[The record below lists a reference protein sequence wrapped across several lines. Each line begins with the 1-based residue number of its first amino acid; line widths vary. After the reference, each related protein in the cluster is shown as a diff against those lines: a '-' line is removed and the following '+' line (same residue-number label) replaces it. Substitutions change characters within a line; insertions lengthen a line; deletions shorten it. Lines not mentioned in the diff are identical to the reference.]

1 MEIIV
6 FLSIVIAVL
15 AVLTSIVLVRRVKKQ
30 IAEMTDALVD
40 VKNGNGNRRI
50 LSATNELT
58 APLGELA
65 VLKGIDFQADT
76 GEVIVIIGPS
86 GMGKS
91 TFLRCINY
99 IERPEK
105 GIIEIDNVKVDAE
118 KCTEKEIKQLRLK
131 TSMVFQN
138 YNIFKNKTVIEN
150 VMLPMTSVQKIEKEI
165 AKEKALQ
172 YLDQVGLLD
181 KVNEYPSRLS
191 GGQQQRV
198 GIARAMAV
206 NPKLI
211 LLDEPTSSL
220 DPELV
225 LGILDILRNLANEHK
240 RTMIIVTH
248 EMSFAKEIA
257 DRIIFMDDGR
267 IIEEGTPEKIFS
279 NPQNER
285 TKRFL
290 ERFQTF

>member
-1 MEIIV
+1 MIKV
-6 FLSIVIAVL
+6 
-15 AVLTSIVLVRRVKKQ
+15 
-30 IAEMTDALVD
+30 TDLH
-40 VKNGNGNRRI
+40 K
-50 LSATNELT
+50 SF
-58 APLGELA
+58 GELA

-118 KCTEKEIKQLRLK
+118 KCTEKEMKQLRLK

-150 VMLPMTSVQKIEKEI
+150 VMLPMTSVQKIEKEM

-198 GIARAMAV
+198 GSARAMAV

>member
-1 MEIIV
+1 MIKV
-6 FLSIVIAVL
+6 
-15 AVLTSIVLVRRVKKQ
+15 
-30 IAEMTDALVD
+30 TDLH
-40 VKNGNGNRRI
+40 K
-50 LSATNELT
+50 SF
-58 APLGELA
+58 GELA

-191 GGQQQRV
+191 GGQQQRA
-198 GIARAMAV
+198 GSARAMAV

>member
-1 MEIIV
+1 
-6 FLSIVIAVL
+6 
-15 AVLTSIVLVRRVKKQ
+15 
-30 IAEMTDALVD
+30 
-40 VKNGNGNRRI
+40 
-50 LSATNELT
+50 
-58 APLGELA
+58 
-65 VLKGIDFQADT
+65 
-76 GEVIVIIGPS
+76 
-86 GMGKS
+86 
-91 TFLRCINY
+91 
-99 IERPEK
+99 
-105 GIIEIDNVKVDAE
+105 
-118 KCTEKEIKQLRLK
+118 
-131 TSMVFQN
+131 
-138 YNIFKNKTVIEN
+138 
-150 VMLPMTSVQKIEKEI
+150 MLCCNDICQKIEKEI
-165 AKEKALQ
+165 AKKRLLQ

-267 IIEEGTPEKIFS
+267 VIEEGTPEKIFS
-279 NPQNER
+279 NPQNEKNQKISR
-285 TKRFL
+285 EIPDILRK
-290 ERFQTF
+290 

>member
-1 MEIIV
+1 MIKV
-6 FLSIVIAVL
+6 
-15 AVLTSIVLVRRVKKQ
+15 
-30 IAEMTDALVD
+30 TDLH
-40 VKNGNGNRRI
+40 K
-50 LSATNELT
+50 SF
-58 APLGELA
+58 GELA

-257 DRIIFMDDGR
+257 DRVIFMDDGR
-267 IIEEGTPEKIFS
+267 IIEEGTPEEIFS

>member
-1 MEIIV
+1 MIKV
-6 FLSIVIAVL
+6 
-15 AVLTSIVLVRRVKKQ
+15 
-30 IAEMTDALVD
+30 TDLH
-40 VKNGNGNRRI
+40 K
-50 LSATNELT
+50 SF
-58 APLGELA
+58 GELA

-150 VMLPMTSVQKIEKEI
+150 VMLQMTSVPKIETEI
-165 AKEKALQ
+165 AKEKGLQ

>member
-1 MEIIV
+1 MIIV
-6 FLSIVIAVL
+6 
-15 AVLTSIVLVRRVKKQ
+15 
-30 IAEMTDALVD
+30 TDLH
-40 VKNGNGNRRI
+40 K
-50 LSATNELT
+50 SF
-58 APLGELA
+58 GELA

>member
-1 MEIIV
+1 MIKV
-6 FLSIVIAVL
+6 
-15 AVLTSIVLVRRVKKQ
+15 
-30 IAEMTDALVD
+30 TDLH
-40 VKNGNGNRRI
+40 K
-50 LSATNELT
+50 SF
-58 APLGELA
+58 GELA

-118 KCTEKEIKQLRLK
+118 KCTEKEIKQLRLE

>member
-1 MEIIV
+1 MIKV
-6 FLSIVIAVL
+6 
-15 AVLTSIVLVRRVKKQ
+15 
-30 IAEMTDALVD
+30 TDLH
-40 VKNGNGNRRI
+40 K
-50 LSATNELT
+50 SF
-58 APLGELA
+58 GELA

-76 GEVIVIIGPS
+76 GEVIGIIGPS

-99 IERPEK
+99 IERPDK

-118 KCTEKEIKQLRLK
+118 KCTEKEMKQLRLK

>member
-1 MEIIV
+1 MIKV
-6 FLSIVIAVL
+6 
-15 AVLTSIVLVRRVKKQ
+15 
-30 IAEMTDALVD
+30 TDLH
-40 VKNGNGNRRI
+40 K
-50 LSATNELT
+50 SF
-58 APLGELA
+58 GELA

-105 GIIEIDNVKVDAE
+105 GIIEIENVKVDAE
-118 KCTEKEIKQLRLK
+118 KCTEKDIKQLRLK

>member
-1 MEIIV
+1 MIKV
-6 FLSIVIAVL
+6 
-15 AVLTSIVLVRRVKKQ
+15 
-30 IAEMTDALVD
+30 TDLH
-40 VKNGNGNRRI
+40 K
-50 LSATNELT
+50 SF
-58 APLGELA
+58 GELA

-181 KVNEYPSRLS
+181 KINEYPSRLS

-206 NPKLI
+206 NPQLI

-257 DRIIFMDDGR
+257 DRIIIMDDGR
-267 IIEEGTPEKIFS
+267 IIEEGTPEEIFS

>member
-1 MEIIV
+1 
-6 FLSIVIAVL
+6 
-15 AVLTSIVLVRRVKKQ
+15 
-30 IAEMTDALVD
+30 
-40 VKNGNGNRRI
+40 
-50 LSATNELT
+50 
-58 APLGELA
+58 
-65 VLKGIDFQADT
+65 
-76 GEVIVIIGPS
+76 
-86 GMGKS
+86 
-91 TFLRCINY
+91 
-99 IERPEK
+99 
-105 GIIEIDNVKVDAE
+105 
-118 KCTEKEIKQLRLK
+118 
-131 TSMVFQN
+131 
-138 YNIFKNKTVIEN
+138 
-150 VMLPMTSVQKIEKEI
+150 MTSVQKIEKEI

-257 DRIIFMDDGR
+257 DKIIFMDDGR

>member
-1 MEIIV
+1 MIKV
-6 FLSIVIAVL
+6 
-15 AVLTSIVLVRRVKKQ
+15 
-30 IAEMTDALVD
+30 
-40 VKNGNGNRRI
+40 
-50 LSATNELT
+50 TNLHKSF
-58 APLGELA
+58 GELA
-65 VLKGIDFQADT
+65 VLKGIDFQANT
-76 GEVIVIIGPS
+76 GEAIVIIGPS

-225 LGILDILRNLANEHK
+225 LGILDILKNLANEHK

>member
-1 MEIIV
+1 MIKV
-6 FLSIVIAVL
+6 
-15 AVLTSIVLVRRVKKQ
+15 
-30 IAEMTDALVD
+30 TDLH
-40 VKNGNGNRRI
+40 K
-50 LSATNELT
+50 SF
-58 APLGELA
+58 GELA

-118 KCTEKEIKQLRLK
+118 KCTEKEMKQLRLK

-257 DRIIFMDDGR
+257 DRIVFMDDGR

>member
-1 MEIIV
+1 MIKV
-6 FLSIVIAVL
+6 
-15 AVLTSIVLVRRVKKQ
+15 
-30 IAEMTDALVD
+30 TDLH
-40 VKNGNGNRRI
+40 K
-50 LSATNELT
+50 SF
-58 APLGELA
+58 GELA

>member
-1 MEIIV
+1 MIKV
-6 FLSIVIAVL
+6 
-15 AVLTSIVLVRRVKKQ
+15 
-30 IAEMTDALVD
+30 TDLH
-40 VKNGNGNRRI
+40 K
-50 LSATNELT
+50 SF
-58 APLGELA
+58 GELA
-65 VLKGIDFQADT
+65 VLKGIDFHADT

-138 YNIFKNKTVIEN
+138 YNIFKNKTVIDN

-172 YLDQVGLLD
+172 YLEQVGLLD

>member
-1 MEIIV
+1 MIKV
-6 FLSIVIAVL
+6 
-15 AVLTSIVLVRRVKKQ
+15 
-30 IAEMTDALVD
+30 
-40 VKNGNGNRRI
+40 
-50 LSATNELT
+50 TNLHKSF
-58 APLGELA
+58 GELA

-76 GEVIVIIGPS
+76 GEVIVIIGLS

-91 TFLRCINY
+91 TFSRCINY
-99 IERPEK
+99 IE
-105 GIIEIDNVKVDAE
+105 
-118 KCTEKEIKQLRLK
+118 
-131 TSMVFQN
+131 
-138 YNIFKNKTVIEN
+138 
-150 VMLPMTSVQKIEKEI
+150 
-165 AKEKALQ
+165 
-172 YLDQVGLLD
+172 
-181 KVNEYPSRLS
+181 
-191 GGQQQRV
+191 
-198 GIARAMAV
+198 RAMAV

-267 IIEEGTPEKIFS
+267 IIEEGTPEEIFS

>member
-1 MEIIV
+1 MIKV
-6 FLSIVIAVL
+6 
-15 AVLTSIVLVRRVKKQ
+15 
-30 IAEMTDALVD
+30 TDLH
-40 VKNGNGNRRI
+40 K
-50 LSATNELT
+50 SF
-58 APLGELA
+58 GELA

-172 YLDQVGLLD
+172 YLNQVGLLD

>member
-1 MEIIV
+1 MIKV
-6 FLSIVIAVL
+6 
-15 AVLTSIVLVRRVKKQ
+15 
-30 IAEMTDALVD
+30 TDLH
-40 VKNGNGNRRI
+40 K
-50 LSATNELT
+50 SF
-58 APLGELA
+58 GELA

-99 IERPEK
+99 IEQPEK

-267 IIEEGTPEKIFS
+267 IIEEGTPEEIFS

>member
-1 MEIIV
+1 
-6 FLSIVIAVL
+6 
-15 AVLTSIVLVRRVKKQ
+15 
-30 IAEMTDALVD
+30 
-40 VKNGNGNRRI
+40 
-50 LSATNELT
+50 
-58 APLGELA
+58 
-65 VLKGIDFQADT
+65 
-76 GEVIVIIGPS
+76 
-86 GMGKS
+86 
-91 TFLRCINY
+91 
-99 IERPEK
+99 
-105 GIIEIDNVKVDAE
+105 
-118 KCTEKEIKQLRLK
+118 
-131 TSMVFQN
+131 
-138 YNIFKNKTVIEN
+138 
-150 VMLPMTSVQKIEKEI
+150 MTSVQKIEKEI

-240 RTMIIVTH
+240 RTMIIVTN

>member
-1 MEIIV
+1 MIKV
-6 FLSIVIAVL
+6 
-15 AVLTSIVLVRRVKKQ
+15 
-30 IAEMTDALVD
+30 TDLH
-40 VKNGNGNRRI
+40 K
-50 LSATNELT
+50 SF
-58 APLGELA
+58 GELA

-257 DRIIFMDDGR
+257 DRIIFMADGR

>member
-1 MEIIV
+1 MIKV
-6 FLSIVIAVL
+6 
-15 AVLTSIVLVRRVKKQ
+15 
-30 IAEMTDALVD
+30 TDLH
-40 VKNGNGNRRI
+40 K
-50 LSATNELT
+50 SF
-58 APLGELA
+58 GELA

-172 YLDQVGLLD
+172 YLDQVGWLD

>member
-1 MEIIV
+1 MIKI
-6 FLSIVIAVL
+6 
-15 AVLTSIVLVRRVKKQ
+15 
-30 IAEMTDALVD
+30 TDLH
-40 VKNGNGNRRI
+40 K
-50 LSATNELT
+50 SF
-58 APLGELA
+58 GELN

-105 GIIEIDNVKVDAE
+105 GIIEIDNIKVDAE

-150 VMLPMTSVQKIEKEI
+150 LMLPMTSVQKIGKGK

-172 YLDQVGLLD
+172 YLEQVGLLD

-248 EMSFAKEIA
+248 EMRFAKEIA

-267 IIEEGTPEKIFS
+267 IIEQGTPEEIFTNS
-279 NPQNER
+279 QNDR

-290 ERFQTF
+290 ERFQEF

>member
-1 MEIIV
+1 MIKV
-6 FLSIVIAVL
+6 
-15 AVLTSIVLVRRVKKQ
+15 
-30 IAEMTDALVD
+30 TDLH
-40 VKNGNGNRRI
+40 K
-50 LSATNELT
+50 SF
-58 APLGELA
+58 GELA

-172 YLDQVGLLD
+172 YLEQVGLLD

>member
-1 MEIIV
+1 MIKV
-6 FLSIVIAVL
+6 
-15 AVLTSIVLVRRVKKQ
+15 
-30 IAEMTDALVD
+30 TDLH
-40 VKNGNGNRRI
+40 K
-50 LSATNELT
+50 SF
-58 APLGELA
+58 GELA

-118 KCTEKEIKQLRLK
+118 KCTEKEIQQLRLK

-181 KVNEYPSRLS
+181 KINEYPSRLS

-206 NPKLI
+206 NPQLI

-267 IIEEGTPEKIFS
+267 IIEEGTPEEIFS

>member
-1 MEIIV
+1 MIKV
-6 FLSIVIAVL
+6 
-15 AVLTSIVLVRRVKKQ
+15 
-30 IAEMTDALVD
+30 TDLHKSFGKLD
-40 VKNGNGNRRI
+40 
-50 LSATNELT
+50 
-58 APLGELA
+58 

-105 GIIEIDNVKVDAE
+105 GIIEIDNVRVDAE

-150 VMLPMTSVQKIEKEI
+150 VMLPMTSVQKIEKSK

-172 YLDQVGLLD
+172 YLEQVGLLD

-248 EMSFAKEIA
+248 EMRFAKEIA

-267 IIEEGTPEKIFS
+267 IIEQGTPEEIFM

-290 ERFQTF
+290 ERFQAF

>member
-1 MEIIV
+1 MIKI
-6 FLSIVIAVL
+6 
-15 AVLTSIVLVRRVKKQ
+15 
-30 IAEMTDALVD
+30 TDLH
-40 VKNGNGNRRI
+40 KSFGN
-50 LSATNELT
+50 LH
-58 APLGELA
+58 
-65 VLKGIDFQADT
+65 VLKGIDFQADM
-76 GEVIVIIGPS
+76 GEVIAIIGPS

-138 YNIFKNKTVIEN
+138 YNLFKNKTVLDN
-150 VMLPMTSVQKIEKEI
+150 VMLPMTSVQKLEKDE
-165 AKEKALQ
+165 AKKNALQ
-172 YLDQVGLLD
+172 YIDQVGLMD
-181 KVNEYPSRLS
+181 KINEYPSRLS

-225 LGILDILRNLANEHK
+225 LGILEILKNLANEHK

-248 EMSFAKEIA
+248 EMRFARDIA
-257 DRIIFMDDGR
+257 DRIVFIDDGK
-267 IIEEGTPEKIFS
+267 IIEEGTPEVLFID
-279 NPQNER
+279 PQNER
-285 TKRFL
+285 TKKFL
-290 ERFQTF
+290 ERFQNV

>member
-1 MEIIV
+1 
-6 FLSIVIAVL
+6 
-15 AVLTSIVLVRRVKKQ
+15 
-30 IAEMTDALVD
+30 
-40 VKNGNGNRRI
+40 
-50 LSATNELT
+50 
-58 APLGELA
+58 
-65 VLKGIDFQADT
+65 
-76 GEVIVIIGPS
+76 
-86 GMGKS
+86 MGKS

>member
-1 MEIIV
+1 MIKV
-6 FLSIVIAVL
+6 
-15 AVLTSIVLVRRVKKQ
+15 
-30 IAEMTDALVD
+30 TDLH
-40 VKNGNGNRRI
+40 K
-50 LSATNELT
+50 SF
-58 APLGELA
+58 GELA
-65 VLKGIDFQADT
+65 VLKGIDFQTDT

>member
-1 MEIIV
+1 MIKV
-6 FLSIVIAVL
+6 
-15 AVLTSIVLVRRVKKQ
+15 
-30 IAEMTDALVD
+30 TDLH
-40 VKNGNGNRRI
+40 K
-50 LSATNELT
+50 SF
-58 APLGELA
+58 GELA

-267 IIEEGTPEKIFS
+267 IIEEGTPEEIFS

>member
-1 MEIIV
+1 
-6 FLSIVIAVL
+6 
-15 AVLTSIVLVRRVKKQ
+15 
-30 IAEMTDALVD
+30 
-40 VKNGNGNRRI
+40 
-50 LSATNELT
+50 
-58 APLGELA
+58 
-65 VLKGIDFQADT
+65 
-76 GEVIVIIGPS
+76 
-86 GMGKS
+86 
-91 TFLRCINY
+91 
-99 IERPEK
+99 
-105 GIIEIDNVKVDAE
+105 
-118 KCTEKEIKQLRLK
+118 
-131 TSMVFQN
+131 MVFQN

-267 IIEEGTPEKIFS
+267 IIEEGTPEEIFS

>member
-1 MEIIV
+1 MIKV
-6 FLSIVIAVL
+6 
-15 AVLTSIVLVRRVKKQ
+15 
-30 IAEMTDALVD
+30 TDLH
-40 VKNGNGNRRI
+40 KRF
-50 LSATNELT
+50 
-58 APLGELA
+58 GELA

-211 LLDEPTSSL
+211 LLDAPTSSL

>member
-1 MEIIV
+1 MIKV
-6 FLSIVIAVL
+6 
-15 AVLTSIVLVRRVKKQ
+15 
-30 IAEMTDALVD
+30 TDLH
-40 VKNGNGNRRI
+40 K
-50 LSATNELT
+50 SF
-58 APLGELA
+58 GELA

-76 GEVIVIIGPS
+76 GEVI

-240 RTMIIVTH
+240 RTMNIVTH

>member
-1 MEIIV
+1 MIKV
-6 FLSIVIAVL
+6 
-15 AVLTSIVLVRRVKKQ
+15 
-30 IAEMTDALVD
+30 TDLH
-40 VKNGNGNRRI
+40 K
-50 LSATNELT
+50 SF
-58 APLGELA
+58 GELA

-150 VMLPMTSVQKIEKEI
+150 VMLPITSVQKIEKEI

-257 DRIIFMDDGR
+257 DRIVFMDDGR